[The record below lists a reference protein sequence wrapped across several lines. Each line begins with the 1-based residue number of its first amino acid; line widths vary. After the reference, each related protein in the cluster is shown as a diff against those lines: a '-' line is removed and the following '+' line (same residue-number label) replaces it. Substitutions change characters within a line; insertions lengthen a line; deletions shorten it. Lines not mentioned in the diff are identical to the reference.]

1 MLSCLFIKKKKKI
14 PNANR
19 PLSTLHLSPPHSSA
33 CRHICLSFCVGLLKQ
48 RWCAAVISK
57 TLWYNS
63 GAAVFVVYACVCVC
77 VCGYACYASVCV
89 GCMWQ
94 IWDILEKS
102 DTTPTGDR
110 VQKESS
116 AELHDH
122 NLADHCQKKSPSC
135 CNAFPVSRSLSVYI
149 SAAVLWS
156 FLASR
161 CLTLRLRHIAYEEI
175 AAVLLS
181 QPPDRCLNLLHGEL
195 RPPAAHGPSL
205 HLWLP
210 DGKRSHLLRASAS
223 EVSASSSG
231 PLSS

>member
-1 MLSCLFIKKKKKI
+1 M
-14 PNANR
+14 
-19 PLSTLHLSPPHSSA
+19 
-33 CRHICLSFCVGLLKQ
+33 
-48 RWCAAVISK
+48 
-57 TLWYNS
+57 
-63 GAAVFVVYACVCVC
+63 CVC

-181 QPPDRCLNLLHGEL
+181 QPPDGCLNLLHGEL
-195 RPPAAHGPSL
+195 RPPAARRSFAASVTPGWKTQPSATRIRL
-205 HLWLP
+205 RGVGVVVGSSLLINNSVSFLP
-210 DGKRSHLLRASAS
+210 LPASQMHS
-223 EVSASSSG
+223 YHNRFFWVGS
-231 PLSS
+231 